1 VHRADPGRNRVP
13 FWQLALYAAGAAV
26 GGVTHP
32 IRRMWHATNAL
43 DRYAL
48 CHLTSAAGD
57 SLLAISLADSV
68 FFSLPVGEA
77 KIRVVAYLGLTMLP
91 LAVAGPLLVV
101 PLDRAGPR
109 RLISFLA
116 AVVRAAIAFSVAG
129 QLETVALYPA
139 ALAILVASRVHL
151 ITKNGLTMAYAGPGE
166 GLMRANARL
175 GRVAVAGALTAAPI
189 GVFAA
194 SLWGAGAAM
203 VLAGLVY
210 LACALVTLRLP
221 HPRLQMEPKPIG
233 RRGRIEALTGP
244 AIGAVGMRAATAFIL
259 FLTAFA
265 VRREGE
271 GFPASWF
278 AAMAIAAGVGSFL
291 ADVFAPRLPENL
303 REEFIVVG
311 CTVVAGLGAFL
322 AFTAF
327 SLPILAIFGLTAAA
341 ATELGRLAFQSLMQ
355 HHAPEGALGRV
366 FVRYEVVF
374 QLSWVAGAF
383 GPALLPI
390 DFRAGI
396 LIIAGFY
403 LALAGAWAFRFFRSG
418 REPVGT
424 STDVPLG

>member
-1 VHRADPGRNRVP
+1 MHRADRRNRVP
-13 FWQLALYAAGAAV
+13 FWQLALYAGAAAV
-26 GGVTHP
+26 GGATHP
-32 IRRMWHATNAL
+32 IRRMWRSTNAL

-48 CHLTSAAGD
+48 CHLSSAAGD
-57 SLLAISLADSV
+57 SLLAIALADSV

-77 KIRVVAYLGLTMLP
+77 KLRVVAYLGLTMLP

-116 AVVRAAIAFSVAG
+116 AAVRATIAFSVAG

-139 ALAILVASRVHL
+139 AFAILVAARVHG

-175 GRVAVAGALTAAPI
+175 GRVAVAGALTAAPL
-189 GVFAA
+189 GVAA
-194 SLWGAGAAM
+194 ITLWGPGGAM
-203 VLAGLVY
+203 VLAGVVY
-210 LACALVTLRLP
+210 SICALVTLRLP
-221 HPRLQMEPKPIG
+221 HPRVRTPPKPIG

-244 AIGAVGMRAATAFIL
+244 AIGATGMRAATGFVL
-259 FLTAFA
+259 FLSAFA
-265 VRREGE
+265 IRREG
-271 GFPASWF
+271 FPTSWF
-278 AAMAIAAGVGSFL
+278 GAMAIAAAAGGFL
-291 ADVFAPRLPENL
+291 ADLLAPRLPESL

-311 CTVVAGLGAFL
+311 CTVAAGLGAFL
-322 AFTAF
+322 AFQAF
-327 SLPILAIFGLTAAA
+327 SLPVLTIFGLTAGA

-355 HHAPEGALGRV
+355 GHAPEGALGRV

-403 LALAGAWAFRFFRSG
+403 LALAGVWAFRFFRSG

-424 STDVPLG
+424 TPRLP

>member
-1 VHRADPGRNRVP
+1 MQRADPGRNRVP
-13 FWQLALYAAGAAV
+13 FWQLALYAVGAAV
-26 GGVTHP
+26 GAATHP
-32 IRRMWHATNAL
+32 IRRMWYSTNAL

-48 CHLTSAAGD
+48 CHLASAAGD

-68 FFSLPVGEA
+68 FFSLPVGQA

-151 ITKNGLTMAYAGPGE
+151 ITKNGLTMAYAGRGE

-175 GRVAVAGALTAAPI
+175 GRVAVGGALTAAP
-189 GVFAA
+189 
-194 SLWGAGAAM
+194 LGAGAVLLWGSGGAM
-203 VLAGLVY
+203 VLAGVVY
-210 LACALVTLRLP
+210 GVCALVTLRLP
-221 HPRLQMEPKPIG
+221 HPRVRTEPKPIG

-244 AIGAVGMRAATAFIL
+244 AIGAVGMRAATAFVL

-265 VRREGE
+265 IRREG
-271 GFPASWF
+271 FPTTWF

-291 ADVFAPRLPENL
+291 ADVLAPRLPETL
-303 REEFIVVG
+303 REEVIVVG
-311 CTVVAGLGAFL
+311 CTLAAGLGALF
-322 AFTAF
+322 AFQAF
-327 SLPILAIFGLTAAA
+327 SLPVLTIFGLTAAA

-355 HHAPEGALGRV
+355 HYAPEGALGRV

-383 GPALLPI
+383 GPALLAI
-390 DFRAGI
+390 DFRDGI
-396 LIIAGFY
+396 LIIAAFY

-424 STDVPLG
+424 SPRVP

>member
-1 VHRADPGRNRVP
+1 
-13 FWQLALYAAGAAV
+13 
-26 GGVTHP
+26 
-32 IRRMWHATNAL
+32 
-43 DRYAL
+43 
-48 CHLTSAAGD
+48 
-57 SLLAISLADSV
+57 
-68 FFSLPVGEA
+68 
-77 KIRVVAYLGLTMLP
+77 MLP

-129 QLETVALYPA
+129 GLETAALYPA

-175 GRVAVAGALTAAPI
+175 GRVAVAGALTAAPLGI
-189 GVFAA
+189 LAA
-194 SLWGAGAAM
+194 RLWGAGGAM
-203 VLAGLVY
+203 VLAGIVY
-210 LACALVTLRLP
+210 SICALVTLRLP
-221 HPRLQMEPKPIG
+221 HPRLKTEPKPIG

-265 VRREGE
+265 VRREG
-271 GFPASWF
+271 FPTSWF
-278 AAMAIAAGVGSFL
+278 AVMAIAAGVGSFL
-291 ADVFAPRLPENL
+291 ADVYAPRLPETL

-311 CTVVAGLGAFL
+311 CTVVAGIGALL

-327 SLPILAIFGLTAAA
+327 SRPILAIFGLTAAA

-403 LALAGAWAFRFFRSG
+403 LALAGAWAVQFFRSG

-424 STDVPLG
+424 STDLS

>member
-1 VHRADPGRNRVP
+1 VRRVDDRNRVP
-13 FWQLALYAAGAAV
+13 FWQLALYAGAAAV
-26 GGVTHP
+26 GGATHP
-32 IRRMWHATNAL
+32 IRRMWRSTNAL

-57 SLLAISLADSV
+57 SLLAVALADSV
-68 FFSLPVGEA
+68 FFSLPVGQA
-77 KIRVVAYLGLTMLP
+77 KIRVVAYLALTMVP

-109 RLISFLA
+109 RLIAFLA

-129 QLETVALYPA
+129 RLETVALYPA
-139 ALAILVASRVHL
+139 ALAILVAARVHG

-175 GRVAVAGALTAAPI
+175 GRVAVAGGLLAAPL
-189 GVFAA
+189 GAVAAAWWSAGVVMVFA
-194 SLWGAGAAM
+194 GA
-203 VLAGLVY
+203 VY
-210 LACALVTLRLP
+210 SICGLVTLRLP
-221 HPRLQMEPKPIG
+221 HPRVRTEPKPIG

-244 AIGAVGMRAATAFIL
+244 AIGAAGMRAATGFLL
-259 FLTAFA
+259 FLSAFA
-265 VRREGE
+265 IRREG
-271 GFPASWF
+271 FPTAWF
-278 AAMAIAAGVGSFL
+278 GAMAIAAAAGGFL
-291 ADVFAPRLPENL
+291 ADLLAPRLPETI

-311 CTVVAGLGAFL
+311 CTLAAGVAAVL
-322 AFTAF
+322 AFSAF
-327 SLPILAIFGLTAAA
+327 SLPVLAFFGLLAGG

-390 DFRAGI
+390 DFRAGV
-396 LIIAGFY
+396 LLVAGFY
-403 LALAGAWAFRFFRSG
+403 LALAALWALRFYRSG

-424 STDVPLG
+424 SPGVP

>member
-1 VHRADPGRNRVP
+1 MHRADPGRNRVP
-13 FWQLALYAAGAAV
+13 FWQLALYAVAAAV
-26 GGVTHP
+26 GGATHP
-32 IRRMWHATNAL
+32 VRRMWHATNPL

-77 KIRVVAYLGLTMLP
+77 KIRVVAYLALTMLP

-116 AVVRAAIAFSVAG
+116 AVVRATIAFSVAG
-129 QLETVALYPA
+129 GLDTAALYPA

-175 GRVAVAGALTAAPI
+175 GRVAVAGALTAAPLGI
-189 GVFAA
+189 LATQ
-194 SLWGAGAAM
+194 LWGAGGAM
-203 VLAGLVY
+203 VLAGIVY
-210 LACALVTLRLP
+210 SICALVTVRLP
-221 HPRLQMEPKPIG
+221 HPRLRTEPKPIG

-244 AIGAVGMRAATAFIL
+244 AIGAVGMRAATAFVL

-265 VRREGE
+265 VRREG
-271 GFPASWF
+271 FPTSWF

-311 CTVVAGLGAFL
+311 CTVVASLGAFL

-355 HHAPEGALGRV
+355 YHAPEGALGRV

-403 LALAGAWAFRFFRSG
+403 LGLAGAWAFRFFRSG

-424 STDVPLG
+424 STDLT

>member
-1 VHRADPGRNRVP
+1 VHRGDPGRNRVP
-13 FWQLALYAAGAAV
+13 FWQLALYAGAAAV

-77 KIRVVAYLGLTMLP
+77 KIRVVAYLALTMLP

-116 AVVRAAIAFSVAG
+116 AVVRAAIAFSIAG
-129 QLETVALYPA
+129 GLETVALYPA
-139 ALAILVASRVHL
+139 AFAILVASRVHL

-175 GRVAVAGALTAAPI
+175 GRVAVAGALIAAPFGI
-189 GVFAA
+189 LATR
-194 SLWGAGAAM
+194 LWGAGGAM
-203 VLAGLVY
+203 VLAGIVY
-210 LACALVTLRLP
+210 SICALVTLRLP
-221 HPRLQMEPKPIG
+221 HPRLRTEPKPIG

-244 AIGAVGMRAATAFIL
+244 AIGAVGMRAATAFLL
-259 FLTAFA
+259 FLAAFA
-265 VRREGE
+265 VRREG
-271 GFPASWF
+271 FPTTWF

-291 ADVFAPRLPENL
+291 ADVFAPRLPETL

-311 CTVVAGLGAFL
+311 CTVVAGLGAVL

-327 SLPILAIFGLTAAA
+327 SLPILVIFGLTAAA

-396 LIIAGFY
+396 LIVAGFY

-418 REPVGT
+418 RKPVGT
-424 STDVPLG
+424 TTDLS

>member
-13 FWQLALYAAGAAV
+13 FWQLALYAIAAAV
-26 GGVTHP
+26 GGATHP
-32 IRRMWHATNAL
+32 IRRMWHASNAL

-68 FFSLPVGEA
+68 FFSLPVGQAE
-77 KIRVVAYLGLTMLP
+77 IRVVAYLGLTMLP

-116 AVVRAAIAFSVAG
+116 AIVRAAIAFSIAG

-151 ITKNGLTMAYAGPGE
+151 ITKNGLTMAYAGSGE

-175 GRVAVAGALTAAPI
+175 GRVAVAGALTAAPL
-189 GVFAA
+189 GVGAA
-194 SLWGAGAAM
+194 GLWGAGAAM

-221 HPRLQMEPKPIG
+221 HPRLRMEPKPIG

-244 AIGAVGMRAATAFIL
+244 AIGAVGMRAATAFVL

-265 VRREGE
+265 IRREG
-271 GFPASWF
+271 FPTSWF
-278 AAMAIAAGVGSFL
+278 GAMAIAAGVGSFL
-291 ADVFAPRLPENL
+291 ADVLAPRLPETL

-311 CTVVAGLGAFL
+311 CTVVAGLGAAFL
-322 AFTAF
+322 AFQAF
-327 SLPILAIFGLTAAA
+327 SLPILAVFGLTAAA

-424 STDVPLG
+424 SIDVP